1 MKLIG
6 RMSMIL
12 LAVAIVAGVS
22 YVVVNATSAGQSG
35 AFGRE
40 SFRSNG
46 DFNGQGVNPGQR
58 SGGFGERDGFR
69 GGRGERGGI
78 FDIGNLL
85 RTLLPITLIVTVFVL
100 GERLVEKLR
109 LHRLTKVDQ

>member
-6 RMSMIL
+6 RILIIL
-12 LAVAIVAGVS
+12 LAVALVAGVS
-22 YVVVNATSAGQSG
+22 YVIVNATNAGQPG

-40 SFRSNG
+40 GFRPNG
-46 DFNGQGVNPGQR
+46 DFNGQGFNLGQR
-58 SGGFGERDGFR
+58 PGGFGERDGFR

-78 FDIGNLL
+78 FNVGNLL
-85 RTLLPITLIVTVFVL
+85 RTLLPIALIVTVFVL

-109 LHRLTKVDQ
+109 MRRLTKVNQ